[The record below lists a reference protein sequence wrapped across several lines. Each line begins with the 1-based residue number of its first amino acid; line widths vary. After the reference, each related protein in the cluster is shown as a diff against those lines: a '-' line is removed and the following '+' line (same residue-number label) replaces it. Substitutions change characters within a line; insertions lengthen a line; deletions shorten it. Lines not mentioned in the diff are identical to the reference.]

1 MSLRRYPSL
10 VNLQPII
17 VLISAFSIFVF
28 IGILVIDLI
37 ATGRIDTIPWI
48 THHAPMDAVPDVF
61 PDWVKP
67 ETGVIKAIVDVV
79 G

>member
-1 MSLRRYPSL
+1 
-10 VNLQPII
+10 
-17 VLISAFSIFVF
+17 
-28 IGILVIDLI
+28 
-37 ATGRIDTIPWI
+37 
-48 THHAPMDAVPDVF
+48 MDAVPDVF